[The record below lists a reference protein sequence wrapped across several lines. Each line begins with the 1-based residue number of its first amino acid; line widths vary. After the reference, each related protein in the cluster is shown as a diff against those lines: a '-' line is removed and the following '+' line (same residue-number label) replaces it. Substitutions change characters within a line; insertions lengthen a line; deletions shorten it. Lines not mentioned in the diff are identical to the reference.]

1 MVERAR
7 RTAGRSRGGS
17 RDLTD
22 LSDEALMILVGSRR
36 ADAFEELY
44 HRHAGAVSAFVA
56 RICSDRFVADE
67 VTQTSFL
74 TLWNNA
80 SRFKPEAGRLRAWL
94 LTIARNAA
102 IDRARVKR
110 VEVVPFE
117 AAPVPIS
124 PDIGPAEFV
133 VDRDRDREVREALG
147 VLSAE
152 QRTVI
157 ELAFFGGLTQLEI
170 AGVIGEPLGT
180 VKSRVRLG
188 MQKLRRQLG
197 PVQGNLE

>member
-17 RDLTD
+17 RQLTD

-44 HRHAGAVSAFVA
+44 RRHAGAVSALVG
-56 RICSDRFVADE
+56 RICSDRQVADE
-67 VTQTSFL
+67 VTQTAFM

-80 SRFKPEAGRLRAWL
+80 ARFRPEAGRLRAWL
-94 LTIARNAA
+94 LTIARNTA

-110 VEVVPFE
+110 VEIVPFE
-117 AAPVPIS
+117 SAPMPVS
-124 PDIGPAEFV
+124 QDLGPAELV
-133 VDRDRDREVREALG
+133 ANRERDREVREALG
-147 VLSAE
+147 VLSLE

-157 ELAFFGGLTQLEI
+157 ELAFFGGLTQIEI

-188 MQKLRRQLG
+188 MQKLRRLLG
-197 PVQGNLE
+197 PIQGNLS